1 MKFLKNIGYFQSTSE
16 TPVRQAGK
24 SSNEPRAKGRKLV
37 DDDQQASTSQ
47 SQPPEKPGV
56 FG

>member
-1 MKFLKNIGYFQSTSE
+1 MRFLKNIGYFQSSE
-16 TPVRQAGK
+16 TPVRPAAK
-24 SSNEPRAKGRKLV
+24 SSKEPRAKARKLV

-47 SQPPEKPGV
+47 PQPAEKPGV